1 MFVSNNSVFVSE
13 MKLDTCFFLL
23 LLVFCS
29 TRCQSVLWSC
39 FILLSLRL
47 VGGEFENIM
56 S

>member
-1 MFVSNNSVFVSE
+1 MFVSNNSIFVSE
-13 MKLDTCFFLL
+13 MKLDTCFF

-47 VGGEFENIM
+47 VGGEFETIM